1 VLTEHLISFAPTAI
15 GLRHMEQTKAG
26 PGDISDQRNRK
37 RRRRWDK
44 FAALR
49 LQGHVMIELCLAAA
63 LLTAASFGGVRAVR
77 HLRVTVTAPHGVAP
91 SLPNAALGKRRDLS
105 SLPDLRVGL
114 ETTGTFLGMSDEL
127 LLERVRTAP
136 IVRFKLNH
144 GGSSLSFR
152 AEFADGSRAAWKPM
166 QTNMQSVPR
175 KEVAAYRL
183 NRLLGLHAV
192 PPAAPRAVSREEL
205 LGHLHPESLEKLPRI
220 KAETVFGPD
229 GRTIGTASYWI
240 PVIKDS
246 GFDTPEG
253 RRQTQAWLTQGQP
266 IPPDQMAM
274 AAQVSNLIVFDFL
287 TSNPD
292 RYSGGNMKMSPDGK
306 QLFFMD
312 NTMSFYV
319 DGDGYEKN
327 RDVLFKTQRFSRSL
341 YQALDAVTVSNM
353 QRALAEEL
361 GTPYEILTPA
371 EIAAVISRRGVV
383 QRYIAS
389 LIAQHGEANVL
400 FFP

>member
-1 VLTEHLISFAPTAI
+1 MTEL
-15 GLRHMEQTKAG
+15 GL
-26 PGDISDQRNRK
+26 
-37 RRRRWDK
+37 
-44 FAALR
+44 
-49 LQGHVMIELCLAAA
+49 VAA
-63 LLTAASFGGVRAVR
+63 LLAAASFGALHGVRYLRATATPTAQTAV
-77 HLRVTVTAPHGVAP
+77 P
-91 SLPNAALGKRRDLS
+91 SLPGGPPGARREMS
-105 SLPDLRVGL
+105 GLPDVRVAL

-127 LLERVRTAP
+127 LLERVRTQP

-183 NRLLGLHAV
+183 NRLLGLNAV
-192 PPAAPRAVSREEL
+192 PPAAPRAVTRAEL
-205 LGHLHPESLEKLPRI
+205 LEHLHPESLTALPRI
-220 KAETVFGPD
+220 KAQTVFGPD

-240 PVIKDS
+240 PVIKDA
-246 GFDTPEG
+246 GFDTPDG
-253 RRQTQAWLTQGQP
+253 RRQTQAWLALGQP
-266 IPPDQMAM
+266 FPTDQAAM
-274 AAQVSNLIVFDFL
+274 AAQVSTLIVFDFL

-319 DGDGYEKN
+319 DGDGYERN
-327 RDVLFKTQRFSRSL
+327 REVLFKTQRFSR
-341 YQALDAVTVSNM
+341 ALFEALEKVTVGNL

-361 GTPYEILTPA
+361 DTPYEILTPA
-371 EIAAVISRRGVV
+371 EIAAVVSRRGVV
-383 QRYIAS
+383 QRYIAG

-400 FFP
+400 AFP

>member
-1 VLTEHLISFAPTAI
+1 
-15 GLRHMEQTKAG
+15 M
-26 PGDISDQRNRK
+26 
-37 RRRRWDK
+37 
-44 FAALR
+44 R
-49 LQGHVMIELCLAAA
+49 LQGHVLTEVCLAAA
-63 LLTAASFGGVRAVR
+63 LLGAASIGAVHGVRSMR
-77 HLRVTVTAPHGVAP
+77 TSGTTPTIAPPVPAAP
-91 SLPNAALGKRRDLS
+91 LGARKDLS
-105 SLPDLRVGL
+105 SLPDLRVAL

-127 LLERVRTAP
+127 LLERVRTQE
-136 IVRFKLNH
+136 IVKFKLNH

-152 AEFADGSRAAWKPM
+152 IDFADGSRAAWKPM

-192 PPAAPRAVSREEL
+192 PPAAPRAVTREEL
-205 LGHLHPESLEKLPRI
+205 FDHLHPETLAAVPRI

-240 PVIKDS
+240 PIIKDA

-253 RRQTQAWLTQGQP
+253 RKQTQAWLTQGQP
-266 IPPDQMAM
+266 IPMEQSSM
-274 AAQVSNLIVFDFL
+274 AAQVSTLIVFDFL
-287 TSNPD
+287 TANPD

-319 DGDGYEKN
+319 DGDGYERN
-327 RDVLFKTQRFSRSL
+327 REVLFRTQRFSRAL
-341 YQALDAVTVSNM
+341 YEALDKVTVPNM

-371 EIAAVISRRGVV
+371 EITAVVSRRAVV
-383 QRYIAS
+383 QKYIAA
-389 LIAQHGEANVL
+389 LIAQHGDRNVL
-400 FFP
+400 VFP

>member
-1 VLTEHLISFAPTAI
+1 MTEL
-15 GLRHMEQTKAG
+15 GLAG
-26 PGDISDQRNRK
+26 
-37 RRRRWDK
+37 
-44 FAALR
+44 
-49 LQGHVMIELCLAAA
+49 A

-77 HLRVTVTAPHGVAP
+77 YLRANVTTPHAGAP
-91 SLPNAALGKRRDLS
+91 SLPSAPQGKRRDLS

-114 ETTGTFLGMSDEL
+114 EATGTFLGMSDEL

-246 GFDTPEG
+246 GFDTPDG
-253 RRQTQAWLTQGQP
+253 RRQTQAWLTLGQP

-274 AAQVSNLIVFDFL
+274 AAQVSTLIVFDFL

-292 RYSGGNMKMSPDGK
+292 RYSGGNMKMSEDGK

-319 DGDGYEKN
+319 DGDGYERN
-327 RDVLFKTQRFSRSL
+327 REVLFRTQRFSRKL
-341 YQALDAVTVSNM
+341 YDALARVTVANM
-353 QRALAEEL
+353 NAALAEEL

-371 EIAAVISRRGVV
+371 EIGAVVSRRHVV
-383 QRYIAS
+383 QRYIES
-389 LIAQHGEANVL
+389 LVTQFGERNV
-400 FFP
+400 FAFP